1 MDLTVEV
8 AGVLSAP
15 LPLAFQ
21 LAGCLT
27 CRLQTESL
35 MPGIA
40 SARPEPNPTVTTLS
54 QPVRAHRL
62 LPEENQEEYAKQDPM
77 PEPFTPIVAVAP
89 EQKKE
94 EDDP

>member
-1 MDLTVEV
+1 MDLAVEIT
-8 AGVLSAP
+8 GVLPAP

-21 LAGCLT
+21 LAGRLT
-27 CRLQTESL
+27 LRLQAEAL
-35 MPGIA
+35 MPGITPA
-40 SARPEPNPTVTTLS
+40 WSEPNPTVTTLS
-54 QPVRAHRL
+54 QPLRAHRL
-62 LPEENQEEYAKQDPM
+62 LPKTNKEEYDKHNPL